1 MMLLQFRSPSKRVF
15 SIVTFLAIAIAL
27 VIASGCSKPVA
38 PVKIFEDVTDA
49 SGLGSYVGMTH
60 GVYWGDFDGDGLP
73 DVYVTNHL
81 NKAQLFHNLGNG
93 RFEDV
98 TNEYFEEKDLGG
110 DKHGAAWAHVNN
122 GERLDLVQLTGAVL
136 GLGQEPKRLLMNRG
150 NKFED
155 VATAMGVVN
164 PFGRARMPLWV
175 DLNRD
180 GKLDL
185 FEGAEARFDE
195 REPPFAFLRQGDRF
209 TEEEGALKFA
219 SRSPVF
225 CIVTELNSDAHQD
238 LVCKVEGK
246 NVASQIFDVHDLPA
260 KELKLLPAT
269 AFEDVAAGD
278 FDNSGNI
285 SLFLA
290 RKNPAG
296 PVAFGGSGDK
306 NVIADVWIEQA
317 NMDKPWGFSFKTS
330 GKVNFR
336 IASAYSTDMLSVDRI
351 YIGEQGTHPAGLEF
365 SLARDTPGVSGT
377 AAVKPGEQSAIHV
390 GFTAPDTWKVTIT
403 AARNPELGAKSK
415 PQQVTFSVTSTERIS
430 EIAPI
435 GDVKPEEAPQRL
447 FMNRGGK
454 LVDESDKRGV
464 NKRPI
469 AAVNAV
475 AGDFNNDGLLDLFV
489 VGSGEVGKQENMLLL
504 NRGDGYFDLVADA
517 GGASG
522 PRTGVG
528 DSVTTADYDRRG
540 CLDLLVSS
548 GGSMGRS
555 LGIPSNNGGYRL
567 YRNLCNTG
575 NHWLEIDLE
584 GTTSNRDAIGA
595 RVRLTAGGATQT
607 RIQDGG
613 THHRGQNHSRLHF
626 GLGKNARIDK
636 VSIEWPSGTL
646 QDLKDVAVDQIV
658 RIKEPA
664 K

>member
-1 MMLLQFRSPSKRVF
+1 MGNTKRSLRCVASAVG
-15 SIVTFLAIAIAL
+15 SVALIVGAL
-27 VIASGCSKPVA
+27 VAGCSKPVA
-38 PVKIFEDVTDA
+38 PVKIFEDVTEA
-49 SGLGSYVGMTH
+49 SGLGAYRGMTH
-60 GVYWGDFDGDGLP
+60 GAYWGDFDGDGLP
-73 DVYVTNHL
+73 DVYLTNHL
-81 NKAQLFHNLGNG
+81 NKAQLFRNLGNG

-98 TNEYFEEKDLGG
+98 TSRYFEDKDLGG
-110 DKHGAAWAHVNN
+110 DKHGAAWAHVDN

-136 GLGQEPKRLLMNRG
+136 GLGQEPKRLFMNRG

-155 VATAMGVVN
+155 VATPMGVVN

-185 FEGAEARFDE
+185 FEGAEARFDD

-209 TEEEGALKFA
+209 LEEGGALKFA

-225 CIVTELNSDAHQD
+225 CIVTELNDDAHQD

-246 NVASQIFDVHDLPA
+246 NVASQIFDIYDMPA
-260 KELKLLPAT
+260 KELHLLPAT
-269 AFEDVAAGD
+269 AFEDIAAGD
-278 FDNSGNI
+278 FDNSGNV

-296 PVAFGGSGDK
+296 PVAFGGDGDK
-306 NVIADVWIEQA
+306 NVIADVWIDQV
-317 NMDKPWGFSFKTS
+317 NMDKAWGFSFKSS
-330 GKVNFR
+330 GKLSFR
-336 IASAYSTDMLSVDRI
+336 IASAYSPEMLSVDRI
-351 YIGEQGTHPAGLEF
+351 NIGQEGTHPSGLEF
-365 SLARDTPGVSGT
+365 SLTHDTAGVAGMP
-377 AAVKPGEQSAIHV
+377 AIKPGEQAAVYV
-390 GFTAPDTWKVTIT
+390 GFTAPDTWKVTVT
-403 AARNPELGAKSK
+403 AARNSEAGGRTK

-430 EIAPI
+430 DVAPI
-435 GDVKPEEAPQRL
+435 GEVTPEVAPQRL

-464 NKRPI
+464 NTRPI
-469 AAVNAV
+469 AAVNVV

-489 VGSGEVGKQENMLLL
+489 VGSGTIGKQENMLLL
-504 NRGDGYFDLVADA
+504 NRGDGYFDVAPDA
-517 GGASG
+517 GGAAGS
-522 PRTGVG
+522 RIGVG
-528 DSVTTADYDRRG
+528 DSVTTVDFDRRG
-540 CLDLLVSS
+540 CLDLLVST

-555 LGIPSNNGGYRL
+555 LGMPSENGGYRL

-584 GTTSNRDAIGA
+584 GTTSNRDAIGS
-595 RVRLTAGGATQT
+595 RVRLTAGGVTQT

-613 THHRGQNHSRLHF
+613 IHHRGQNHSRLHF

-636 VSIEWPSGTL
+636 ISIEWPSGTR
-646 QDLKDVAVDQIV
+646 QELKDVAVDQIV
-658 RIKEPA
+658 QIREPV